1 MKKFLTALLI
11 VIALSSVS
19 YGATSNDVYV
29 RQDVFDAKMEAL
41 FARLD
46 AKIETFGA
54 EVDRKIAK
62 LDAKIEAFRSEINAK
77 IEKLDAKIAGLDA
90 KIVGLDAKI
99 DGVEARMNE
108 KFTSLEKRMDFMSN
122 FIYYL
127 FVLLAALI
135 ILPPVSRWLE
145 ARKEAKK
152 FLTVEDVMK
161 LIEEHDAKLNMMSKP
176 QAA

>member
-46 AKIETFGA
+46 AKIE
-54 EVDRKIAK
+54 
-62 LDAKIEAFRSEINAK
+62 AFRLEINLK

-90 KIVGLDAKI
+90 KI
-99 DGVEARMNE
+99 DGVEARTNE